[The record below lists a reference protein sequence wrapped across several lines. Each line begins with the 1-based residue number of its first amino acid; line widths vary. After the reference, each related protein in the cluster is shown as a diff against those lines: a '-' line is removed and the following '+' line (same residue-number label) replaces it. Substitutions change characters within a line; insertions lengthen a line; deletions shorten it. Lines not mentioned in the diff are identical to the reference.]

1 MTTIRDDFFV
11 DILDTFAD
19 IASPAVYQ
27 PKAAGEAGLVPAARG
42 GRAIETLALVENR
55 QTEAE
60 SRAQLEVAEIRI
72 PARDVVS
79 PQIDDVI
86 VVDGEQWQ
94 HRPSTD
100 QSIQRRRL
108 GPFWIL
114 RCRREV
120 RATVGGG
127 GR

>member
-1 MTTIRDDFFV
+1 MTTYRDDFFEDSV
-11 DILDTFAD
+11 AEFSDS
-19 IASPAVYQ
+19 ASPAVYR
-27 PKAAGEAGLVPAARG
+27 PRAAGEAAGFPAAQG
-42 GRAIETLALVENR
+42 GAAVETLAVVENR

-60 SRAQLEVAEIRI
+60 SRAQMEVAEIRI
-72 PARDVVS
+72 PARDVAS

-86 VVDGEQWQ
+86 VVDGEEWQ

>member
-1 MTTIRDDFFV
+1 MSIRDDFAD
-11 DILDTFAD
+11 DILDGFAD
-19 IASPAVYQ
+19 FASPAMYQ
-27 PKAAGEAGLVPAARG
+27 PKAAGEAAAVPASRG
-42 GRAIETLALVENR
+42 GRAIETLVLVENR

-60 SRAQLEVAEIRI
+60 SRALLEVAEIRI
-72 PARDVVS
+72 PARDVAS

-86 VVDGEQWQ
+86 VVDGEEWQ

>member
-1 MTTIRDDFFV
+1 MSIRDDFDA
-11 DILDTFAD
+11 DILDAFAD
-19 IASPAVYQ
+19 IASPAIYR
-27 PKAAGEAGLVPAARG
+27 PRAAGEAAGFPAGQG
-42 GRAIETLALVENR
+42 GAAVETMALVENR

-60 SRAQLEVAEIRI
+60 SRALLEVAEIRI
-72 PARDVVS
+72 PARDVAS

-86 VVDGEQWQ
+86 VVDGEEWQ
-94 HRPSTD
+94 YRPSTD

>member
-1 MTTIRDDFFV
+1 MSIRDDF
-11 DILDTFAD
+11 DADLLDAFAD
-19 IASPAVYQ
+19 LASPAVYR
-27 PKAAGEAGLVPAARG
+27 PKASGEAAAVPANRG
-42 GRAIETLALVENR
+42 GAAIETLARVENR

-60 SRAQLEVAEIRI
+60 SRAQMEVAEIRI
-72 PARDVVS
+72 PARDVAS

-86 VVDGEQWQ
+86 VVDGEEWQ